1 MAEEEKFQKS
11 LIKRN
16 IVDFSELVL
25 NNYYKIGLDE
35 VDAVIIIKLKY
46 LLDRQITFIHPKK
59 LSNMLSISS
68 PTTTKRLNSLMDKG
82 YVKMELISNGN
93 GKETESFNLDLVIEQ
108 IVKAD
113 FEEKIMETSDQNQ
126 NIESRLVNLFETEF
140 RKPLS
145 VLDIQTITKWLA
157 EDNYSFEEIKN
168 ALFEASKARKL
179 SIRYVDKILLSQEE
193 EVPQPKYNQT
203 TLIKDLK
210 KIWTE

>member
-1 MAEEEKFQKS
+1 MDIKNMKS

-46 LLDRQITFIHPKK
+46 LLDQHITFIHPKK
-59 LSNMLSISS
+59 LSNLLSISS
-68 PTTTKRLNSLMDKG
+68 QTTNKRLNNLLEIG
-82 YVKMELISNGN
+82 YIRMELISNGN
-93 GKETESFNLDLVIEQ
+93 GKETESFNLDFVIEK
-108 IVKAD
+108 IIKAD
-113 FEEKIMETSDQNQ
+113 FEEKIMESSDKNK
-126 NIESRLVNLFETEF
+126 NVESRLVNLFETEF

-145 VLDIQTITKWLA
+145 VLDIQTITKWLN
-157 EDNYSFEEIKN
+157 EDKYVFEEIKN

-179 SIRYVDKILLSQEE
+179 SIRYVDRILLNKDHEE
-193 EVPQPKYNQT
+193 PEKKYNQT

>member
-1 MAEEEKFQKS
+1 MDVKDIKS
-11 LIKRN
+11 YIKRN
-16 IVDFSELVL
+16 IIDFSELVL

-59 LSNMLSISS
+59 LSEMLSISS
-68 PTTTKRLNSLMDKG
+68 QTANKRLNNLMDKG
-82 YVKMELISNGN
+82 LIKMELISNGN

-108 IVKAD
+108 IIKAD
-113 FEEKIMETSDQNQ
+113 FEEKIMESSDQNK
-126 NIESRLVNLFETEF
+126 NIESRLVTLFETEF

-145 VLDIQTITKWLA
+145 VLDIQTITKWLS
-157 EDNYSFEEIKN
+157 EDNYSFEEIKG

-179 SIRYVDKILLSQEE
+179 STRYVDKILLSKDDQT
-193 EVPQPKYNQT
+193 PQTKYNQT
-203 TLIKDLK
+203 TLIRNLK

>member
-1 MAEEEKFQKS
+1 MDVRDIKS

-16 IVDFSELVL
+16 IVDFTELVL
-25 NNYYKIGLDE
+25 NNYYKIGIDE

-59 LSNMLSISS
+59 LSDMLSISS
-68 PTTTKRLNSLMDKG
+68 QTTTKRLNNLMDKG
-82 YVKMELISNGN
+82 FVKMELVSNGN
-93 GKETESFNLDLVIEQ
+93 GKETESFNLDYVIEL
-108 IVKAD
+108 IIKAD
-113 FEEKIMETSDQNQ
+113 FEEKIMESSDQNK
-126 NIESRLVNLFETEF
+126 NIESRLVSLFETEF

-145 VLDIQTITKWLA
+145 VLDIQTITKWLS

-179 SIRYVDKILLSQEE
+179 TIRYVDKILLSQEE
-193 EVPQPKYNQT
+193 DIPKAKYNQT

>member
-1 MAEEEKFQKS
+1 MDVKDIKS

-16 IVDFSELVL
+16 IVDFTELVL

-35 VDAVIIIKLKY
+35 VDAIIIIKLKY

-59 LSNMLSISS
+59 LSDMLSISS
-68 PTTTKRLNSLMDKG
+68 QTTTKRLNNLMDKG
-82 YVKMELISNGN
+82 YVKMELVKNGN
-93 GKETESFNLDLVIEQ
+93 GKETESFNLDYVIEQ
-108 IVKAD
+108 IIKAD
-113 FEEKIMETSDQNQ
+113 FEEKIHESSDQNK
-126 NIESRLVNLFETEF
+126 NIESRLVSLFETEF

-145 VLDIQTITKWLA
+145 VLDIQTITKWLN

-179 SIRYVDKILLSQEE
+179 TIRYVDKILLSQEE
-193 EVPQPKYNQT
+193 EIPQAKYNQT